1 MTPQVCVA
9 NQDLSDQ
16 LYVGKGYAASGI
28 FVYGG
33 QDTKEL
39 IACKRQRFQVEL
51 LLAKARSEDEGRSIL
66 VWLNLAN
73 EAQNGMM
80 SYPNFGDVDKEIHH
94 PDLVVLA
101 RLCEDAG
108 VDLRVV
114 VLQRDAGAMIRSTV
128 VHRHFDAEPHEA
140 AMLADNAAALAL
152 QLQLLDDRFFQ
163 CTEFDDFASSG
174 AGNSTFWDDTVPF
187 LHPSLN
193 ASTLKNANGVVR
205 KGVKE
210 RQDNEAAAADH
221 GSETETDEPFL
232 EHLEGAVA
240 NIDRICLQNANARP
254 HAARR

>member
-1 MTPQVCVA
+1 MPISQYHQSIRSIIIFSNRTGVYEKCTRMTPQVCVA

-51 LLAKARSEDEGRSIL
+51 LLAKARSEDEGQSIL

-108 VDLRVV
+108 VD
-114 VLQRDAGAMIRSTV
+114 
-128 VHRHFDAEPHEA
+128 
-140 AMLADNAAALAL
+140 
-152 QLQLLDDRFFQ
+152 
-163 CTEFDDFASSG
+163 ASSHR
-174 AGNSTFWDDTVPF
+174 
-187 LHPSLN
+187 LIR
-193 ASTLKNANGVVR
+193 ASTASSKR
-205 KGVKE
+205 
-210 RQDNEAAAADH
+210 
-221 GSETETDEPFL
+221 
-232 EHLEGAVA
+232 
-240 NIDRICLQNANARP
+240 
-254 HAARR
+254 